1 MKQLY
6 RIFSVLIFSFIIF
19 SIKIQAQ
26 KSYHH
31 NLSWGRLVLTD
42 TIHKR
47 LRWELYLQHRRQNVE
62 QSDFDIFEASQFT
75 SYWGWLHYTVSPTT
89 KFSFSP
95 LGYFKS
101 WILVA
106 KPADIEKP
114 EITEWRISAR
124 VDNEVKG
131 KYFNLINRYG
141 LEYRQRDLL
150 NNGVFQ
156 PNWRVRYMLRFE
168 KTLKPSWLPKPITL
182 VVNDEIFIQFGKA
195 VRGNPNIFDQN
206 RVYVGFNYPITK
218 NIKTSLGYIWGIQ
231 ERPSGTE
238 TDYSNIIW
246 GVLTFDNLFS
256 QFKKKRV

>member
-6 RIFSVLIFSFIIF
+6 KTYCLFILFLLVFST
-19 SIKIQAQ
+19 KTQAQ
-26 KSYHH
+26 KNYYH

-42 TIHKR
+42 TINKK

-62 QSDFDIFEASQFT
+62 KGSLDVFDADQFT
-75 SYWGWLHYTVSPTT
+75 SYWLWFHYNIAPNT
-89 KFSFSP
+89 KLSVSP

-101 WILVA
+101 WILVNDP
-106 KPADIEKP
+106 KDIDKP
-114 EITEWRISAR
+114 EVSEWRFSAR
-124 VDNEVKG
+124 IDQEHKG
-131 KYFNLINRYG
+131 RYFTLINRYG
-141 LEYRQRDLL
+141 LEYRNRDLL
-150 NNGVFQ
+150 NNGDFQ

-182 VVNDEIFIQFGKA
+182 VANDEIFIQFGKA

-238 TDYSNIIW
+238 IDYSNIIW

-256 QFKKKRV
+256 QFKKKKI